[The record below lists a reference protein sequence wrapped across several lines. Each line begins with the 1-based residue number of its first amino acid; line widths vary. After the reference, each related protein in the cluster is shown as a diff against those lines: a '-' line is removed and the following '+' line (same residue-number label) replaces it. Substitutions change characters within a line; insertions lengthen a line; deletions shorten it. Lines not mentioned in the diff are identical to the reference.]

1 MSRFHPLRLLQRRD
15 AIALLLVFLGLMGLI
30 RHLTVNP
37 PPDPAPAPPAQASVY
52 RAPLPPALDSTSP
65 DAPTVPGEVKDMRRR
80 LREFIV
86 PLPGV
91 SSLSVP
97 DALALLQNHWQIL
110 PHETDAIPPATFT
123 LDPAATDQLTAT
135 VPPPLVSLQIPGVS
149 LLTNLRLL
157 AAQADLKVTVTKT
170 GAVLQTISQ
179 PASDAPQS
187 AITPLDQS
195 TINHY
200 LLRANRLMME
210 YQPAGALE
218 IETAADSGHAS
229 NVKVSVRLL
238 KKEDGESIPD
248 GQPLL
253 FENTSDE
260 PKADN
265 VNDSYTIDLN
275 LAPEEIE
282 FEGFINHGTPIQ
294 TTGINALGESE
305 PVILTDSK
313 ITQPV
318 FATRILP
325 DSRREALEKIFA
337 PMGISK
343 EGNPAG
349 YSWTPLEGNLIATG
363 SGRTLRVAATVATA
377 LEEAAHSG
385 VKLEFLS
392 ADWQDNQ
399 PPPLPTLKAEA
410 GPHRAIISATGRITA
425 SSIPAPSR
433 IRFGRP
439 LAVTVPCPP
448 TRSFILLPEPGNPVH
463 TTVEASGARFTARF
477 HIDIPRPANFLFPAG
492 AVNGYDSTPH
502 IIHGMSCQPGQW
514 HRLDLPASPLGRG
527 TARQSI
533 FVRMS
538 RTTLPAD

>member
-1 MSRFHPLRLLQRRD
+1 MSRFHPAHLLQRRD

-52 RAPLPPALDSTSP
+52 RAPLPPALPQSSS
-65 DAPTVPGEVKDMRRR
+65 DAPEVSDEVKDMRRR

-86 PLPGV
+86 PWPGV

-97 DALALLQNHWQIL
+97 DALALLQNHWQTL
-110 PHETDAIPPATFT
+110 PHETGTIPLATFS
-123 LDPAATDQLTAT
+123 LDPAAAAQLTAT
-135 VPPPLVSLQIPGVS
+135 VPPPLVSLEIPGVS

-157 AAQADLKVTVTKT
+157 AAQADLKVTVTKS

-200 LLRANRLMME
+200 LLRANRLLME
-210 YQPAGALE
+210 HQSAGALE
-218 IETAADSGHAS
+218 IETADESGPS
-229 NVKVSVRLL
+229 NNVKVSVRFL
-238 KKEDGESIPD
+238 KKEDGDSIPD

-260 PKADN
+260 SKADN
-265 VNDSYTIDLN
+265 VNDSYTIDGLI
-275 LAPEEIE
+275 LLPEVID
-282 FEGFINHGTPIQ
+282 FEDLINYGTHIQ

-305 PVILTDSK
+305 PVVLTDSK

-318 FATRILP
+318 FATRTLP
-325 DSRREALEKIFA
+325 DTRREALEKIFA
-337 PMGISK
+337 PMGIPK

-363 SGRTLRVAATVATA
+363 PGRPLHVAAAVAAA

-399 PPPLPTLKAEA
+399 PPPLPSLKA
-410 GPHRAIISATGRITA
+410 GSHRAISSAGRMTA
-425 SSIPAPSR
+425 SSMPAPSR

-439 LAVTVPCPP
+439 LSVTVPPPP

-492 AVNGYDSTPH
+492 AVNGDDSTPH
-502 IIHGMSCQPGQW
+502 IIQGMSCQPGQW
-514 HRLDLPASPLGRG
+514 HRLDLPASSQYPG

>member
-30 RHLTVNP
+30 RHLSVKP
-37 PPDPAPAPPAQASVY
+37 PPAPAPAPVTQATAY
-52 RAPLPPALDSTSP
+52 RAPLPPALRATSP
-65 DAPTVPGEVKDMRRR
+65 EAPTVPDAVKEMRRR
-80 LREFIV
+80 LREFTV

-97 DALALLQNHWQIL
+97 DALALLQNHWLTL

-123 LDPAATDQLTAT
+123 LDPAAT
-135 VPPPLVSLQIPGVS
+135 VPQSLVSLEIPGVS

-157 AAQADLKVTVTKT
+157 AAQAGLKVTVTKT
-170 GAVLQTISQ
+170 GAVLQTINQ

-187 AITPLDQS
+187 AITSLDQS

-200 LLRANRLMME
+200 LLRANRLLME
-210 YQPAGALE
+210 HQPAGALQ
-218 IETAADSGHAS
+218 IETAADSGPAS

-238 KKEDGESIPD
+238 KKEDGDSIPD

-260 PKADN
+260 PKADH
-265 VNDSYTIDLN
+265 VSDSYTIDDLN
-275 LAPEEIE
+275 LLPDVID
-282 FEGFINHGTPIQ
+282 FEDLINYGTPIQ

-305 PVILTDSK
+305 PVVLTDSK

-318 FATRILP
+318 FATRTLP

-337 PMGISK
+337 PMGIPK
-343 EGNPAG
+343 EGTPAG
-349 YSWTPLEGNLIATG
+349 YSWTPLEGKLIATG
-363 SGRTLRVAATVATA
+363 TGRPLHVAAAVAAA

-399 PPPLPTLKAEA
+399 PPPLPTLKA
-410 GPHRAIISATGRITA
+410 GSHRAISSAGRITA
-425 SSIPAPSR
+425 SFIPVPSR

-439 LAVTVPCPP
+439 LSVTVPSPP

-477 HIDIPRPANFLFPAG
+477 HIDIPRPANFLFPSAAG
-492 AVNGYDSTPH
+492 TVYSRPH
-502 IIHGMSCQPGQW
+502 VIHGMSCQHGQW
-514 HRLDLPASPLGRG
+514 HRLDLPASSQYPG

-538 RTTLPAD
+538 RTTLAPD

>member
-1 MSRFHPLRLLQRRD
+1 
-15 AIALLLVFLGLMGLI
+15 
-30 RHLTVNP
+30 
-37 PPDPAPAPPAQASVY
+37 
-52 RAPLPPALDSTSP
+52 
-65 DAPTVPGEVKDMRRR
+65 MRRR

-97 DALALLQNHWQIL
+97 DALALLQNHWLTL

-123 LDPAATDQLTAT
+123 LDPAAT
-135 VPPPLVSLQIPGVS
+135 VPQSLVSLEIPGVS

-179 PASDAPQS
+179 PASDSPQS

-200 LLRANRLMME
+200 LLRANRLLMVH
-210 YQPAGALE
+210 QPAGALE
-218 IETAADSGHAS
+218 IETADDSGPAS
-229 NVKVSVRLL
+229 ISVRLL
-238 KKEDGESIPD
+238 KKEDGDSIPD

-253 FENTSDE
+253 FENTTAE
-260 PKADN
+260 PIADN
-265 VNDSYTIDLN
+265 VNDSYTIELN
-275 LAPEEIE
+275 LTPEEIE
-282 FEGFINHGTPIQ
+282 FEGFINYGTPIQ

-318 FATRILP
+318 FATRTLP
-325 DSRREALEKIFA
+325 DSRRKALEKIFA
-337 PMGISK
+337 PMGIPK

-363 SGRTLRVAATVATA
+363 SGRPLRVAAAVAAA

-385 VKLEFLS
+385 AKLEFLS

-399 PPPLPTLKAEA
+399 PPPLPTLKAKA
-410 GPHRAIISATGRITA
+410 GSHRAISSAGRMTA
-425 SSIPAPSR
+425 SSMPAPSR

-439 LAVTVPCPP
+439 LSVTVPPPP
-448 TRSFILLPEPGNPVH
+448 TRSFILLSEQGNPVH
-463 TTVEASGARFTARF
+463 TTVEASGARLTARF
-477 HIDIPRPANFLFPAG
+477 HIDIPRPANFLFPSAAG
-492 AVNGYDSTPH
+492 NVYSRPH
-502 IIHGMSCQPGQW
+502 VIHGMSRQHGQW
-514 HRLDLPASPLGRG
+514 HRLDLPASAPYPG

-533 FVRMS
+533 FVKMS

>member
-1 MSRFHPLRLLQRRD
+1 MSRFHPVRLLQRRD

-30 RHLTVNP
+30 RHFAVKP
-37 PPDPAPAPPAQASVY
+37 PPAQAPAPPAQVSVY
-52 RAPLPPALDSTSP
+52 RAPLPPALPQSSS
-65 DAPTVPGEVKDMRRR
+65 DAPEVSDEVKDLRRR

-97 DALALLQNHWQIL
+97 DALALLQNHWLTL

-123 LDPAATDQLTAT
+123 LDPAAT
-135 VPPPLVSLQIPGVS
+135 VPQSLVSLEIPGVS

-157 AAQADLKVTVTKT
+157 AAQADLKVTVTKS
-170 GAVLQTISQ
+170 GAVLQTVSQ
-179 PASDAPQS
+179 PAGDAPQS

-200 LLRANRLMME
+200 LLRANRLLMTLKIDPE
-210 YQPAGALE
+210 DDP
-218 IETAADSGHAS
+218 SHAS
-229 NVKVSVRLL
+229 NVKVSVHLL
-238 KKEDGESIPD
+238 KEENEEPIPD

-253 FENTSDE
+253 VENTSDE

-265 VNDSYTIDLN
+265 VNDSYTIDDLN
-275 LAPEEIE
+275 LLPEVID
-282 FEGFINHGTPIQ
+282 FEDLINYGTPIQ
-294 TTGINALGESE
+294 TTGINAIGESE
-305 PVILTDSK
+305 PVVLTDSK

-337 PMGISK
+337 PMGIPK

-363 SGRTLRVAATVATA
+363 SARPLRVAAAVAAA

-399 PPPLPTLKAEA
+399 PPPLPNLKA
-410 GPHRAIISATGRITA
+410 GSHRAITSATGRMTT
-425 SSIPAPSR
+425 SSMPAPSR

-439 LAVTVPCPP
+439 LSVTVPSPP
-448 TRSFILLPEPGNPVH
+448 TRSFILLPEPGSPVH

-477 HIDIPRPANFLFPAG
+477 HIDIPRPANFLFPAD
-492 AVNGYDSTPH
+492 AVNDDAINPH
-502 IIHGMSCQPGQW
+502 IIHGMNCQDGQW
-514 HRLDLPASPLGRG
+514 HRLDLPARSQSPG
-527 TARQSI
+527 TARQTI

-538 RTTLPAD
+538 RTTLAPD